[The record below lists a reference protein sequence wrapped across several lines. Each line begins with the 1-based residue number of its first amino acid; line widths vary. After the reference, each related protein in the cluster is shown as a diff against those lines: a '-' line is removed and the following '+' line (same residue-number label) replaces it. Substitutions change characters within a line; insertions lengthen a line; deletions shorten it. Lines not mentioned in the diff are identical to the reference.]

1 MNPIL
6 RSVSALM
13 LVTATGAFFGSA
25 MAADTPSAA
34 RGKKLFNDPA
44 LGGSTNSM
52 SCSGCHPSGKGLE
65 YAWKNPKLAETIN
78 ICITG
83 QLRGKALPLD
93 SMEMRSLVLYV
104 RSLKS
109 PVSGY

>member
-1 MNPIL
+1 
-6 RSVSALM
+6 M
-13 LVTATGAFFGSA
+13 LVTATGFFSGGA

-34 RGKKLFNDPA
+34 LGKKMFGDPA
-44 LGGSTNSM
+44 LGGSTNST
-52 SCSGCHPSGKGLE
+52 SCNSCHLSGKGLE
-65 YAWKNPKLAETIN
+65 HARKNPELAETIN

-83 QLRGKALPLD
+83 QLKGNALPMD
-93 SMEMRSLVLYV
+93 SMEMRSLVLYI